1 MPTARKTPS
10 GKWKVRVYD
19 YVDENKVKHYK
30 AFTAN
35 SKKEAELMALSYTH
49 QDKTSKLT
57 FFEATM
63 LYIQSR
69 ESVIAPSTL
78 KEYKRSAE
86 KDFELI
92 KDKDINKLTQED
104 IQKQINEHSKKKSA
118 KTVYNIHGLISS
130 VLKIYRPDFI
140 LQTTLPQKEPKD
152 NYIPNDSDIKK
163 ILEYTKQHDQE
174 MHTAIMLAAFGTL
187 RRSEICGLKSSD
199 IKDNTIHIKR
209 AIVNSDNGWTQKGT
223 KTTSSDRTITLPD
236 FVIDEISHKKG
247 NIVQLKPNMI
257 SDRFIDIVVRCG
269 LPHFTFHS
277 LRHYC
282 ASRMHSMGI
291 PDAYIMEKGGWS
303 SDVVLKQV
311 YRHAL
316 SEESNKF
323 NDQVNAKF
331 AEIFDE

>member
-1 MPTARKTPS
+1 MPTAKKTAS

-19 YVDENKVKHYK
+19 YLDENKVRHYK
-30 AFTAN
+30 AFTAD
-35 SKKEAELMALSYTH
+35 SKKEAELKALSYTH

-57 FFEATM
+57 FYEATT

-92 KDKDINKLTQED
+92 KNKDIKKITQED
-104 IQKQINEHSKKKSA
+104 IQKLINEHTKKKSA
-118 KTVYNIHGLISS
+118 KTVYNIHGLISA
-130 VLKIYRPDFI
+130 VMNMYRPDFI
-140 LQTTLPQKEPKD
+140 LQTTLPQKMPKEK
-152 NYIPNDSDIKK
+152 YIPNDSDIKV
-163 ILEYTKQHDQE
+163 ILDYAKKHDQE
-174 MHTAIMLAAFGTL
+174 MYIAIMLAAFGTL
-187 RRSEICGLKSSD
+187 RRSEICGLKSTD
-199 IKDNTIHIKR
+199 VVGNTIHVRR
-209 AIVNSDNGWTQKGT
+209 AIVNSDNGWTPKGT
-223 KTTSSDRTITLPD
+223 KTTSSNRIITLPD

-247 NIVQLKPNMI
+247 YIVQLKPNMI
-257 SDRFIDIVVRCG
+257 SDRFIDIVVRCK

-316 SEESNKF
+316 SEESSRLNE
-323 NDQVNAKF
+323 QVNAKF
-331 AEIFDE
+331 AEIFDD

>member
-19 YVDENKVKHYK
+19 YIDENKVRHYK
-30 AFTAN
+30 AFTAD

-49 QDKTSKLT
+49 QDKTAKLT
-57 FFEATM
+57 FYDATM

-69 ESVIAPSTL
+69 EAVIAPSTL

-92 KDKDINKLTQED
+92 KDKDINRITQED
-104 IQKQINEHSKKKSA
+104 IQKQINEHAKKKSA

-130 VLKIYRPDFI
+130 VLKMYRPGFV

-152 NYIPNDSDIKK
+152 DYIPNDADIKK

-199 IKDNTIHIKR
+199 IKENTIHIKR
-209 AIVNSDNGWTQKGT
+209 AIVNSEEGWTQKGT

-257 SDRFIDIVVRCG
+257 SDRFIDVIKRCD

>member
-19 YVDENKVKHYK
+19 YIDENKVRHYK
-30 AFTAN
+30 AFTAD

-49 QDKTSKLT
+49 QDKTAKLT
-57 FFEATM
+57 FYDATM

-69 ESVIAPSTL
+69 EAVIAPSTL

-92 KDKDINKLTQED
+92 KDKDINRITQED
-104 IQKQINEHSKKKSA
+104 IQKQINEHAKKKSA

-130 VLKIYRPDFI
+130 VLKMYRPGFI

-152 NYIPNDSDIKK
+152 DYIPNDADIKK

-199 IKDNTIHIKR
+199 IKENTIHIKR
-209 AIVNSDNGWTQKGT
+209 AIVNSEEGWTQKGT

-257 SDRFIDIVVRCG
+257 SDRFIDIVKRCD

-282 ASRMHSMGI
+282 ASRMHAMGV

-316 SEESNKF
+316 SDESSKL

-331 AEIFDE
+331 AEIFHH

>member
-1 MPTARKTPS
+1 MPTAKKTAS

-19 YVDENKVKHYK
+19 YIDENKVKHYK
-30 AFTAN
+30 AFTAD

-49 QDKTSKLT
+49 QDKIAKLT
-57 FFEATM
+57 FYEATT

-92 KDKDINKLTQED
+92 KDKDINRITQED
-104 IQKQINEHSKKKSA
+104 IQRQINEHAKKKSA
-118 KTVYNIHGLISS
+118 KTVYNIHGLISA
-130 VLKIYRPDFI
+130 VLKMYRPNLI
-140 LQTTLPQKEPKD
+140 LQTTLPQKEPKN

-163 ILEYTKQHDQE
+163 ILEYTKKNDKD
-174 MHTAIMLAAFGTL
+174 MHIAIMLAAFGTL
-187 RRSEICGLKSSD
+187 RRSEICGLKSTD
-199 IKDNTIHIKR
+199 LNGNTIHVKS
-209 AIVNSDNGWTQKGT
+209 AIVNSSEGWTRKGT
-223 KTTSSDRTITLPD
+223 KTTSSDRVITLPD
-236 FVIDEISHKKG
+236 FVIDEIRPIKG

-257 SDRFIDIVVRCG
+257 SDRFIDIVVRCD

-316 SEESNKF
+316 SEESSKI

-331 AEIFDE
+331 AEIFHQ